1 MHELSIADAVL
12 QTVER
17 HAAGRR
23 VTAVELEV
31 GHLRQVVPSALS
43 FAWELI
49 TAGTLAEGSELE
61 IREVPAAG
69 FCRSCEAETE
79 LPDLPL
85 RCGRCGGFD
94 LELLRGEELLIDSLE
109 VEEEQL
115 VSSNA

>member
-1 MHELSIADAVL
+1 MHELSIAQAVL
-12 QTVER
+12 DVVER

-49 TAGTLAEGSELE
+49 TPGTVAEGAELE
-61 IREVPAAG
+61 LREVPAAG
-69 FCRSCEAETE
+69 FCGSCEMETA

-85 RCGRCGGFD
+85 RCERCGGFD
-94 LELLRGEELLIDSLE
+94 LDLIRGEELLVDSLE
-109 VEEEQL
+109 VEEGEL
-115 VSSNA
+115 VSSR